1 MADRDLEDK
10 FRGLCRGLL
19 SQDQQGAVLAATWKL
34 DEITDLKEYLSLFV
48 I

>member
-1 MADRDLEDK
+1 MADSDLEDK

-19 SQDQQGAVLAATWKL
+19 TKEQQDAALAATWKL
-34 DEITDLKEYLSLFV
+34 DEVKDLSAYLSLFV